1 MMFDTKERIQS
12 LGNLAESVVKNYF
25 EKNGSVVKMATD
37 PFDSSMD
44 MLIDGKTT
52 EVKFM
57 TIRHYFKSHAT
68 KGKVEPAFTVPI
80 TTRDNRVAQNQ
91 LDKCL
96 NAERWIIVQNPSDKE
111 HETTIKVWEA
121 PPLGHR
127 RFSIIQNSNDRRII
141 AGFLMK
147 DFKLLVDINDR
158 ELYNRIKSLDI
169 SQFS

>member
-1 MMFDTKERIQS
+1 MIDAKERIKT
-12 LGNLAESVVKNYF
+12 LGDLAERVVKYYF
-25 EKNGSVVKMATD
+25 ENKGSVVEMATD

-44 MLIDGKTT
+44 MLIDGETT

-57 TIRHYFKSHAT
+57 TIRHYFKSYAT

-96 NAERWIIVQNPSDKE
+96 NAKRWIIVQNPSDKQK
-111 HETTIKVWEA
+111 ETTIKLWEA
-121 PPLGHR
+121 PPLGQR
-127 RFSIIQNSNDRRII
+127 RFSIIQNSNDKRII

-147 DFKLLVDINDR
+147 DFKLLVDMYDH
-158 ELYNRIKSLDI
+158 ELYNTIKRLDV
-169 SQFS
+169 SQYS